1 MIVRRL
7 LAGVLLAGLAVP
19 TLGAAPHPRVTPSSQ
34 NAAQRLPLGTGS
46 RVFARAEAEPAAP
59 SAEPAAPSAEPSPAA
74 SGPAASIPSPEV
86 AARARAAFEANR
98 VGKIDRAAYTADMN
112 AKITDAGLARV
123 AAELRSLGEVKSFVQ
138 VRKITMGTL
147 VAYVFRIETEKPP
160 VVEQTISW
168 DSAGKIDLLQFGP
181 AR

>member
-7 LAGVLLAGLAVP
+7 LAGVLLAGLAAP
-19 TLGAAPHPRVTPSSQ
+19 TLGA
-34 NAAQRLPLGTGS
+34 
-46 RVFARAEAEPAAP
+46 EPAP
-59 SAEPAAPSAEPSPAA
+59 PAEPSPAA
-74 SGPAASIPSPEV
+74 SSGPAASMPSPEI

-98 VGKIDRAAYTADMN
+98 AGKIDRTAYSAEMS
-112 AKITDAGLARV
+112 AKITEAGLARV
-123 AAELRSLGEVKSFVQ
+123 AAELRSLGDVKSFVQ

-160 VVEQTISW
+160 VVEETISW
-168 DSAGKIDLLQFGP
+168 DAAGKIDLLQFGP

>member
-19 TLGAAPHPRVTPSSQ
+19 TLGAAPHARVTPAAQ
-34 NAAQRLPLGTGS
+34 NAAQRLPLGMGS
-46 RVFARAEAEPAAP
+46 RVFARAEAEPPAP
-59 SAEPAAPSAEPSPAA
+59 PSAEPSPAA
-74 SGPAASIPSPEV
+74 SGPAASVPSPEI

-98 VGKIDRAAYTADMN
+98 AGKIDRSAYTADMSS
-112 AKITDAGLARV
+112 KITDAGLVRV
-123 AAELRSLGEVKSFVQ
+123 AAELRSLGEVKTFVQ

-147 VAYVFRIETEKPP
+147 VAYVFRIEAEKPP
-160 VVEQTISW
+160 IVEETISW
-168 DSAGKIDLLQFGP
+168 DAAGKIDVLQFGP